1 MRKDGKLYPAQPRGG
16 IPGLHPEQIVEI
28 VAGMYGLGDAPS
40 HWRRTLK
47 QEILKLG
54 YRETTLDPT
63 IYMLHR
69 ELQPGE
75 DREAKLMI
83 ANRSDSDNMVLSGV
97 IALKWTICSR
107 VGTVFTMIG

>member
-1 MRKDGKLYPAQPRGG
+1 
-16 IPGLHPEQIVEI
+16 
-28 VAGMYGLGDAPS
+28 MYGLGDAPS

-107 VGTVFTMIG
+107 VGTVFMMIG